1 MLAPHSGQTRLR
13 IAEIKLML
21 VFLTTANETMMAL
34 PFLAAILRRR
44 MHRTLRVGPLARFGG
59 RRGQGLRPLAPDSHL
74 RATAS
79 PKADDDNKSC
89 SELGSGQKSRLQR
102 SVGDSTGQSVIVLTL
117 RRRCFGSPPFLSE
130 TNTPLRLPLLQRVRS
145 FDGCFLCALS
155 SIFCAFSDLSARFLA
170 RTSAHTRSLL

>member
-1 MLAPHSGQTRLR
+1 MT
-13 IAEIKLML
+13 
-21 VFLTTANETMMAL
+21 AL

-89 SELGSGQKSRLQR
+89 SELGSGQRPTLQR

-130 TNTPLRLPLLQRVRS
+130 ANTPLRFRYFRASAVLMAASFVPLAASSVPFPISVPVFLPVRLPIRVVS
-145 FDGCFLCALS
+145 CDAFLVSLAEAVAALS
-155 SIFCAFSDLSARFLA
+155 VERATSFAALSVP
-170 RTSAHTRSLL
+170 